1 MTVYEMMRLFLD
13 DDLQRFRLYDLSKPM
28 ENNII
33 YDGFLPDLPLKYERL
48 EVLSIDNLTGETGE
62 TITLNVDTD
71 E

>member
-28 ENNII
+28 ADSII
-33 YDGFLPDLPLKYERL
+33 YDGVLPDLPLKYERL
-48 EVLSIDNLTGETGE
+48 EVLSIDNLTGT
-62 TITLNVDTD
+62 TLTLNVDTA